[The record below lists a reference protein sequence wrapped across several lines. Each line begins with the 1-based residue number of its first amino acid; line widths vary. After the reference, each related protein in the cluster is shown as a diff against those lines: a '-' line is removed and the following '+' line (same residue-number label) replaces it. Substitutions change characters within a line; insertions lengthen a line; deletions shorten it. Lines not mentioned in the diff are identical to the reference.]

1 MRFGRSRW
9 SLPGI
14 YIFLTVFRL
23 LVPVKIHIFKLINLS
38 VFIEFAEW
46 ESGLQSRCPRD
57 FCLGGDL
64 SGARSFPRYSTL
76 LLSTSRPVFFGPAD
90 FTEVPGFLQA
100 WPTALRPSHNSQ
112 KSAQSRALE
121 GETVGARDKKKKSL
135 SSGIPLMSLF
145 PALSF

>member
-9 SLPGI
+9 SPPGI

-46 ESGLQSRCPRD
+46 ESGLQSRCPCD

-64 SGARSFPRYSTL
+64 SGVPL
-76 LLSTSRPVFFGPAD
+76 LP
-90 FTEVPGFLQA
+90 QI
-100 WPTALRPSHNSQ
+100 
-112 KSAQSRALE
+112 
-121 GETVGARDKKKKSL
+121 L
-135 SSGIPLMSLF
+135 SSAPFHKQARFLWTR
-145 PALSF
+145 